1 MPIYFS
7 VNKDEVMDENNFH
20 PGTFDNKYVFS
31 SAELILHFRIFFTDF
46 SFVTADPDYPLDGRR
61 FMHGS
66 IVEALNLVLR
76 PDVLKTKLSVLLMR
90 SDSDKDEYIA
100 TEIVKVIQAKDSGD
114 NIAYIISCKNNKKYI
129 EANASIK
136 ESELQS
142 YRIVYRNDEN

>member
-1 MPIYFS
+1 
-7 VNKDEVMDENNFH
+7 
-20 PGTFDNKYVFS
+20 
-31 SAELILHFRIFFTDF
+31 
-46 SFVTADPDYPLDGRR
+46 
-61 FMHGS
+61 MHGS